1 MCVSVVWQSEE
12 ILTAHKGGCGAI
24 RGLLSRGDR
33 RLEQSEAEDDE

>member
-1 MCVSVVWQSEE
+1 MWQSEE
-12 ILTAHKGGCGAI
+12 ILPAHQGGCGAI